1 MAEDVG
7 AAPTIRRKQLGTR
20 LRRLRDSAGKSQQEA
35 ADWLEVQKPSI
46 SKIENGRQRI
56 LLRHVRLLCQ
66 LYGVEAPELQALEE
80 LARQA
85 DERGW
90 WTSYGDTVPD
100 WFEAYLDLEGDA
112 EEILNY
118 ESELVMGLLQTPG
131 YVRAVVQASRPDAT
145 VEELQR
151 FVDLRLARQQRL
163 VDYAPPKLHLVL
175 NEAVLLRE
183 VGGPTVMREQLE
195 HLSTMAALPHVT
207 LQVLPF
213 KVGAHPSM
221 ISPFTMLKFA
231 AEPAMN
237 SVYLENGRGA
247 LYLERP
253 SDLQQ
258 FKWTFA
264 QLSEMALSPRESLK
278 AVGKVS

>member
-1 MAEDVG
+1 MAEGVA
-7 AAPTIRRKQLGTR
+7 AAPTIRRKQLGRR
-20 LRRLRDSAGKSQQEA
+20 LGRLRDSAKKSQQAA
-35 ADWLEVQKPSI
+35 ADWLGVQKPSI

-66 LYGVEAPELQALEE
+66 LYGVEAPEMQALEE

-131 YVRAVVQASRPDAT
+131 YVKAVVQASRPGAT
-145 VEELQR
+145 VDELQR
-151 FVDLRLARQQRL
+151 SVDLRLARQQRL
-163 VDYAPPKLHLVL
+163 VGEAPPKLHLVL

-183 VGGPTVMREQLE
+183 VGGPAVMREQLE
-195 HLSTMAALPHVT
+195 HLSTVAVLPHVT
-207 LQVLPF
+207 LQILPF

-231 AEPAMN
+231 DEPATN

-278 AVGKVS
+278 AIGKVN